1 MSKFAELFESNEFVV
16 KCFSGKK
23 FYGYLAGFKQGSRLY
38 SDQISKAEKFKSA
51 EEADSE
57 GDGWMDS
64 FTKAGA
70 DYHVLDAKTGKR
82 IL

>member
-1 MSKFAELFESNEFVV
+1 MGKFSDLFESNEFVV

-38 SDQISKAEKFKSA
+38 SNKISTAEKFKSVR
-51 EEADSE
+51 EADSE
-57 GDGWMDS
+57 GDSWLNS

-70 DYHVLDAKTGKR
+70 DYHILDSKTGKR
-82 IL
+82 ML